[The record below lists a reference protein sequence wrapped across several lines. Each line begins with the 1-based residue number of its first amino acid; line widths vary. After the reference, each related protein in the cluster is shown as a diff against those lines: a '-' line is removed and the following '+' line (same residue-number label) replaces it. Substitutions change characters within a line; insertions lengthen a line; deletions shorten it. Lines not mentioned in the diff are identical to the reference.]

1 MGCGPVGM
9 RFAIEAVLLGCD
21 VIVVEKTSSFS
32 CNNVLQLWPFTIDD
46 LRRLGAK
53 KFRGQFCAGQ
63 INHISK
69 LIYLDLPYCCIGSV
83 IIMTMIK

>member
-1 MGCGPVGM
+1 M
-9 RFAIEAVLLGCD
+9 RFAIEAALLGCE

-32 CNNVLQLWPFTIDD
+32 CNNVLQLWAFTIDD

-53 KFRGQFCAGQ
+53 KFCGQFCAGG
-63 INHISK
+63 IDHISK

-83 IIMTMIK
+83 ISMIMIK